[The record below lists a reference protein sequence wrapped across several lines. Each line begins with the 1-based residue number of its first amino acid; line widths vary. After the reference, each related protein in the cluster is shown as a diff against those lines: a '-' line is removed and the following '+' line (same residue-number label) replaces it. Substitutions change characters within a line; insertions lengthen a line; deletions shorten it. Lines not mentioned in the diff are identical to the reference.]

1 MSSDEDDLLLAS
13 ANFIIL
19 HSLLKKKKKKPRHR
33 RWWMKSLFQSRNI
46 YNGSDLINDL
56 RKEDETHFQNF
67 CRMSFQ
73 TFNEILEMVTP
84 IIEKQDTQ
92 LRKAIPAKERLAI
105 TLHYLATGNS
115 YSSLSYVFKVSKQ
128 IISRIIPEVCEAIVE
143 VLNDYIKVN
152 IKILFLTNT

>member
-1 MSSDEDDLLLAS
+1 MSRDEYDLLLAS

-33 RWWMKSLFQSRNI
+33 RWWMKSLFKSRNI
-46 YNGSDLINDL
+46 FDGSDLLSDMQ
-56 RKEDETHFQNF
+56 KEDKTHFQNF

-73 TFNEILEMVTP
+73 TFNELLEMIIP
-84 IIEKQDTQ
+84 MIEKQDTQ

-105 TLHYLATGNS
+105 TLHYLATGKS
-115 YSSLSYVFKVSKQ
+115 YSNLSYVFKISKQ
-128 IISRIIPEVCEAIVE
+128 IISKIIPEVCQAIVE

-152 IKILFLTNT
+152 MNILF